1 MIDAYLLLILKSSL
15 DKETQKLS
23 LLGYQR
29 FDLWV
34 PKAEDKLLYVC
45 SATNPQLKK

>member
-23 LLGYQR
+23 SLVYQR
-29 FDLWV
+29 FDLWI
-34 PKAEDKLLYVC
+34 PKAEDKLLYIC